1 MTIGRGPGHIQA
13 SSKETAMMSNSHALS
28 SASSTSARHDKHGAG
43 SVLKSWWDAYWTMRA
58 RRTTVMMLRS
68 LDDRSLHDI
77 GVDRSEIE
85 SVVYGKPR
93 DRTLHYERNWR

>member
-13 SSKETAMMSNSHALS
+13 SPKEAAMMSNSHALS

>member
-1 MTIGRGPGHIQA
+1 VNP
-13 SSKETAMMSNSHALS
+13 KEAAMMSNSHALS

-43 SVLKSWWDAYWTMRA
+43 SLLKSWWDAYWTMRA

-93 DRTLHYERNWR
+93 DRMLHYERNWR

>member
-1 MTIGRGPGHIQA
+1 MI
-13 SSKETAMMSNSHALS
+13 SNSHAIS
-28 SASSTSARHDKHGAG
+28 SASSTSARHDKHAG
-43 SVLKSWWDAYWTMRA
+43 SLLKSWWDAYWTMRA

-93 DRTLHYERNWR
+93 DRTLHYERNWS